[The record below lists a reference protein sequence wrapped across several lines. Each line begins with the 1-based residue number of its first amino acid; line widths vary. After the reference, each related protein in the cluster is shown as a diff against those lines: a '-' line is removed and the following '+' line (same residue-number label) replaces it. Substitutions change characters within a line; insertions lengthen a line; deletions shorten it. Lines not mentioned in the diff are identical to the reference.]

1 MNILFAITGI
11 AFALFVAFLFSFDR
25 KKIDFKKTLIM
36 IFIQV
41 LIVLFMMN
49 TTIGLTILTALGSF
63 FEGLINISKAGINF
77 VFGDIQNKNGFT
89 FFLNVLLPLVFI
101 SVLIGIFNYIK
112 VLPFII
118 KYVGIAINKITR
130 MGRLESYFA
139 ISTAMFGQ
147 PEVYLTIKDIIPRL
161 SRAKLYTIATSGM
174 SAVSMAMLGSY
185 MQMIEPKF
193 VVTAVMLNIFSALI
207 IASVI
212 NPYKSDDTDVEI
224 DNLTKS
230 TETKTLNGKTGKPKK
245 VAFFQMI
252 GDSAMDGFKIAVV
265 VAVMLLAFISLMEAI
280 NIMFGSVGLNFKQL
294 IGYVFAPI
302 AFLMGIPWSEAVP
315 AGSLMATKLIT
326 NEFVAM
332 LDFKNVLG
340 DVSARTQGIISVYL
354 VSFAN
359 FGTVGIIVGSIKGI
373 SDKQG
378 QKICILCNEVATWFN
393 SSFNHFRINH
403 WLSIVNESKYL
414 N

>member
-1 MNILFAITGI
+1 
-11 AFALFVAFLFSFDR
+11 
-25 KKIDFKKTLIM
+25 
-36 IFIQV
+36 
-41 LIVLFMMN
+41 MMN

-63 FEGLINISKAGINF
+63 FEGLINVSKAGINF

-212 NPYKSDDTDVEI
+212 NPYKSDDSDVEI

-230 TETKTLNGKTGKPKK
+230 TETKSVNGKTGKPKK

-378 QKICILCNEVATWFN
+378 EKV
-393 SSFNHFRINH
+393 SSFAMR
-403 WLSIVNESKYL
+403 LLLGSTLASIISGSIIGLVL
-414 N
+414 

>member
-139 ISTAMFGQ
+139 ISTAMFG
-147 PEVYLTIKDIIPRL
+147 
-161 SRAKLYTIATSGM
+161 
-174 SAVSMAMLGSY
+174 
-185 MQMIEPKF
+185 
-193 VVTAVMLNIFSALI
+193 N
-207 IASVI
+207 
-212 NPYKSDDTDVEI
+212 
-224 DNLTKS
+224 
-230 TETKTLNGKTGKPKK
+230 
-245 VAFFQMI
+245 
-252 GDSAMDGFKIAVV
+252 
-265 VAVMLLAFISLMEAI
+265 
-280 NIMFGSVGLNFKQL
+280 
-294 IGYVFAPI
+294 
-302 AFLMGIPWSEAVP
+302 
-315 AGSLMATKLIT
+315 
-326 NEFVAM
+326 
-332 LDFKNVLG
+332 
-340 DVSARTQGIISVYL
+340 
-354 VSFAN
+354 
-359 FGTVGIIVGSIKGI
+359 
-373 SDKQG
+373 
-378 QKICILCNEVATWFN
+378 QKYI
-393 SSFNHFRINH
+393 
-403 WLSIVNESKYL
+403 
-414 N
+414 

>member
-25 KKIDFKKTLIM
+25 KNIDFKKTLIM

-63 FEGLINISKAGINF
+63 FEGLINVSKAGINF

-212 NPYKSDDTDVEI
+212 NPYKSDDSDVEI

-230 TETKTLNGKTGKPKK
+230 TETKSVNGKTGKPKK

-294 IGYVFAPI
+294 IGFAPI

-378 QKICILCNEVATWFN
+378 EKV
-393 SSFNHFRINH
+393 SSFAMR
-403 WLSIVNESKYL
+403 LLLGSTLASIISGSIIGLVL
-414 N
+414 

>member
-11 AFALFVAFLFSFDR
+11 AFALFVAFLFSYDR
-25 KKIDFKKTLIM
+25 KNIDFKKTLIM

-41 LIVLFMMN
+41 LIVIFMMN

-63 FEGLINISKAGINF
+63 FEGLINVSKAGINF

-147 PEVYLTIKDIIPRL
+147 PEVYLTIKDIIPKL

-224 DNLTKS
+224 GNLTKS

-252 GDSAMDGFKIAVV
+252 GDSAMDG
-265 VAVMLLAFISLMEAI
+265 
-280 NIMFGSVGLNFKQL
+280 
-294 IGYVFAPI
+294 
-302 AFLMGIPWSEAVP
+302 
-315 AGSLMATKLIT
+315 
-326 NEFVAM
+326 
-332 LDFKNVLG
+332 
-340 DVSARTQGIISVYL
+340 
-354 VSFAN
+354 
-359 FGTVGIIVGSIKGI
+359 
-373 SDKQG
+373 
-378 QKICILCNEVATWFN
+378 
-393 SSFNHFRINH
+393 
-403 WLSIVNESKYL
+403 
-414 N
+414 

>member
-25 KKIDFKKTLIM
+25 KNIDFKKTLIM

-63 FEGLINISKAGINF
+63 FEGLINVSKAGINF

-147 PEVYLTIKDIIPRL
+147 PEVYLTIKDIIPKL

-280 NIMFGSVGLNFKQL
+280 NILFGSVGLNFRQL

-302 AFLMGIPWSEAVP
+302 AFLMGIPWSEAVPAP

-378 QKICILCNEVATWFN
+378 EKVA
-393 SSFNHFRINH
+393 SFAMR
-403 WLSIVNESKYL
+403 LLLGSTLASIISGSIIGLVL
-414 N
+414 

>member
-25 KKIDFKKTLIM
+25 KNIDFKKTLIM

-63 FEGLINISKAGINF
+63 FEGLINVSKAGINF

-161 SRAKLYTIATSGM
+161 SRAKLYTIAMSGM

-212 NPYKSDDTDVEI
+212 NPYKSDDSDVEI

-230 TETKTLNGKTGKPKK
+230 TETKSVNGKTGKPKK

-294 IGYVFAPI
+294 IGYVFAP
-302 AFLMGIPWSEAVP
+302 
-315 AGSLMATKLIT
+315 
-326 NEFVAM
+326 M

-378 QKICILCNEVATWFN
+378 EKV
-393 SSFNHFRINH
+393 SSFAMR
-403 WLSIVNESKYL
+403 LLLGSTLASIISGSIIGLVL
-414 N
+414 

>member
-11 AFALFVAFLFSFDR
+11 AFALFVAFLFSYDR
-25 KKIDFKKTLIM
+25 KNIDFKKTLIM

-41 LIVLFMMN
+41 LIVIFMMN

-63 FEGLINISKAGINF
+63 FEGLINVSKAGINF

-112 VLPFII
+112 VLPF
-118 KYVGIAINKITR
+118 VGIAINKITR

-147 PEVYLTIKDIIPRL
+147 PEVYLTIKDIIPKL

-174 SAVSMAMLGSY
+174 SAVSMTMLGSY

-378 QKICILCNEVATWFN
+378 EKVA
-393 SSFNHFRINH
+393 SFAMR
-403 WLSIVNESKYL
+403 LLLGSTLASIISGSIIGLVL
-414 N
+414 

>member
-25 KKIDFKKTLIM
+25 KNIDFKKTLIM

-63 FEGLINISKAGINF
+63 FEGLINVSKAGINF

-174 SAVSMAMLGSY
+174 SSAVSMAMLGSY

-212 NPYKSDDTDVEI
+212 NPYKSDDSDVEI

-230 TETKTLNGKTGKPKK
+230 TETKSVNGKTGKPKK

-378 QKICILCNEVATWFN
+378 EKV
-393 SSFNHFRINH
+393 SSFAMR
-403 WLSIVNESKYL
+403 LLLGSTLASIISGSIIGLVL
-414 N
+414 